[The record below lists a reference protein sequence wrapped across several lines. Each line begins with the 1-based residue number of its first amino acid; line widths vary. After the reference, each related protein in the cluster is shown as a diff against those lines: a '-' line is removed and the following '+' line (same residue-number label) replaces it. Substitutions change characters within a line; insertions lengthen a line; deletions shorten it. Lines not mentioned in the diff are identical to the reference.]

1 MAITVN
7 NTAELNNIPAT
18 LQNITDNLDIMS
30 DYFLRIDT
38 AMNMVFNDTAVYET
52 WQSINKVNSE
62 LAETELRMNNVGNTR
77 NDEIK
82 RVNTFNELSSKIIE
96 EVYRKVNIN
105 EQGQYGNGITEAFY
119 SGGSVYDT
127 GDSIEDKFMRIQV
140 ISGETWD
147 NIASAGALAFVPVIQ
162 QINTA
167 ESGAQNIADAILE
180 INAGTI
186 SMADVMGNMLADT
199 GLITA
204 LYNTAGMFWASANV
218 MAEVM
223 KGIAT
228 MMPQITTMVT
238 ELQSFKSESASLT
251 PVESSVS
258 NIGTMFDSMATAI
271 KNSTEAY
278 SVLSTVM
285 SATPFGPVTGAIVK
299 VISVMVGLISVIK
312 SVKSAADLVDTS
324 EYSYDNVVRIQE
336 IMKTNNVDR
345 NTAVQLLNDWNS
357 YQEAIDESEKERQKA
372 YDEWFDD
379 KDNKWSIT
387 RAGQVFKLNGDEL
400 RNKMIEESTK
410 FSELGKI
417 RDTYNA
423 DQQELFNTW
432 KAQNQ
437 SVLDTYRQKTN
448 ANNLIQGIS
457 TDINDYLPGD
467 FDFSNYMGTINY
479 DLSNYAGTTNYS
491 DMLNIA
497 NETANNTREIA
508 RNTEK
513 TSDLIEMVKDNW
525 EKKLIKEYTSKA
537 TTITYDL
544 SGMQNTYNNTGQN
557 FNPVKEVE
565 RYLKKKAA
573 ISTEGI

>member
-1 MAITVN
+1 MATTVN
-7 NTAELNNIPAT
+7 NTAELNNMPAT

-30 DYFLRIDT
+30 DYFLRIDS

-62 LAETELRMNNVGNTR
+62 LAETELRINNMGNTR
-77 NDEIK
+77 NDELN
-82 RVNTFNELSSKIIE
+82 RVNTSNELSGKIIE
-96 EVYRKVNIN
+96 DVYREVYIN
-105 EQGQYGNGITEAFY
+105 EQGQYSNGITEASY
-119 SGGSVYDT
+119 SGGSVYNT
-127 GDSIEDKFMRIQV
+127 GDSIEDNFMRIQV

-147 NIASAGALAFVPVIQ
+147 NIASGGALAFVPVIQ

-167 ESGAQNIADAILE
+167 ESGAQSIADAILE

-251 PVESSVS
+251 PVQSSVS

-271 KNSTEAY
+271 KSSTEAY

-312 SVKSAADLVDTS
+312 SVKSAADLADTS

-357 YQEAIDESEKERQKA
+357 YQQELDESEKKRQEA
-372 YDEWFDD
+372 YDKWFNDP
-379 KDNKWSIT
+379 KNKWSMT
-387 RAGQVFKLNGDEL
+387 RAKQEAGDGVYDI
-400 RNKMIEESTK
+400 RSYMIETMPK

-417 RDTYNA
+417 RTAYDA
-423 DQQELFNTW
+423 DQEALFNTW
-432 KAQNQ
+432 KAKNQ
-437 SVLDTYRQKTN
+437 SVLDSYNQKIN
-448 ANNLIQGIS
+448 INNLFQDIS
-457 TDINDYLPGD
+457 TDINDYLPED
-467 FDFSNYMGTINY
+467 YDFSNYIGIT
-479 DLSNYAGTTNYS
+479 DYS
-491 DMLNIA
+491 DMMNIA
-497 NETANNTREIA
+497 NETASNTKEIA
-508 RNTEK
+508 RNTGK

-565 RYLKKKAA
+565 RYLKKKAV
-573 ISTEGI
+573 ISTEGV